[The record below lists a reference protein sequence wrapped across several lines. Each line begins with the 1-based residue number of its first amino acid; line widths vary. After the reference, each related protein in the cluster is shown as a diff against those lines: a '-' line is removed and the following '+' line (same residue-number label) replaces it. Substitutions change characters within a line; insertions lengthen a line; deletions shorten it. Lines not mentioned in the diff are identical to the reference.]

1 MVEFALVLPAI
12 LLLILML
19 FDFGRTVQ
27 AYTSVAAA
35 AREGARTGSIAAGKG
50 DTPAMVQSLTVSAVQ
65 AAAAPLTI
73 PATAIT
79 VLQSSTNITVS
90 VSDGVVPL
98 TPMVGRIVGGSI
110 TVVGTASLP
119 VQ

>member
-1 MVEFALVLPAI
+1 MMPAL

-27 AYTSVAAA
+27 AYTTVAAA
-35 AREGARTGSIAAGKG
+35 AREGARTGSIAAGEG
-50 DTPAMVQSLTVSAVQ
+50 DTPAVVQSLTVGAVQ
-65 AAAAPLTI
+65 TAAAPLTI
-73 PATAIT
+73 PAASVT

-90 VSDGVVPL
+90 VTDGVVPL
-98 TPMVGRIVGGSI
+98 TPMVSRIVGGAI
-110 TVVGTASLP
+110 TVVGTSSLP